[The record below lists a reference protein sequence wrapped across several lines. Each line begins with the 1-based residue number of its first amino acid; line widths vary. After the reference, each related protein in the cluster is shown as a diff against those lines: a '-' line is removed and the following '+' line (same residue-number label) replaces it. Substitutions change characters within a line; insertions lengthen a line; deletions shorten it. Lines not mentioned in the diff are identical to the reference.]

1 MTIIDCI
8 PVSKELRIRMEDAI
22 IKPEG
27 DIGIIPKATIFP
39 PIKCTPEITDEMDYE
54 DIKDLI
60 SIKDCIQEFF
70 SNSSYQDEVLSSI
83 KPLSEHS
90 LKIYQYRLTTI
101 KTYIKDK
108 LANIKPSNE

>member
-1 MTIIDCI
+1 MA
-8 PVSKELRIRMEDAI
+8 VNLRLSSSHV

-27 DIGIIPKATIFP
+27 DIGIIPKATILP
-39 PIKCTPEITDEMDYE
+39 PIKCIPEITDEMTYE
-54 DIKDLI
+54 DIKSLI
-60 SIKDCIQEFF
+60 TTEDCIQEFF
-70 SNSSYQDEVLSSI
+70 SNSSYQGEVLSSI

-90 LKIYQYRLTTI
+90 LKIYQYRLITI